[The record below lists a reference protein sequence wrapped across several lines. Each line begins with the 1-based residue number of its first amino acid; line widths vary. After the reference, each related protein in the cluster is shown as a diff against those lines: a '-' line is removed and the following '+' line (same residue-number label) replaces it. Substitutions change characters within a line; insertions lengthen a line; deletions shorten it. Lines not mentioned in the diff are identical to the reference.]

1 MFTFWFQWTSL
12 PPLLLLLLPPSP
24 LPLLLLL
31 PPLLPMALWPIS
43 WLLPHLFS
51 SSSISYVLP
60 LRASLDAIYT
70 SLSNHNKMA
79 DYCASCML
87 SYNITLTPYVWMSFH
102 TGRPVYF
109 WVSTVFALSCVGRGL
124 ATGQPVVYGVLPNVY
139 NQHTGA
145 YRLLIWSFH
154 SDWRQ

>member
-1 MFTFWFQWTSL
+1 MFTFWFQWTPL
-12 PPLLLLLLPPSP
+12 PPPPPPPLLI
-24 LPLLLLL
+24 L
-31 PPLLPMALWPIS
+31 PPLLPMALWSIS
-43 WLLPHLFS
+43 WPLSHLFS

-79 DYCASCML
+79 DYCASCVL
-87 SYNITLTPYVWMSFH
+87 SSNNITLTPCVWMSFH

-124 ATGQPVVYGVLPNVY
+124 AIGQPVVYGVLPNVY
-139 NQHTGA
+139 NQHIGA